1 LPPPLLGLQP
11 PDAKLALIENKLAD
25 LKAMRKALMA
35 LVRECDTSAALGACP
50 IIEALAAE

>member
-1 LPPPLLGLQP
+1 MPPPLLGLQP